1 MPSPGCM
8 LALTPIG
15 AFWVNRRS
23 CCHGNMGQLPEKC
36 LVCGRGRRSRP
47 PPSPPR
53 SYFFAYSNLGNAFN
67 PSLVAPGSIS
77 LSPSSFNCPTG
88 IATSCWAMPR
98 KPPTPTIA

>member
-1 MPSPGCM
+1 MPSPRYM
-8 LALTPIG
+8 LALTLIG

-23 CCHGNMGQLPEKC
+23 CCHVNMGQFAGK
-36 LVCGRGRRSRP
+36 VSRVWSGAAQPSP
-47 PPSPPR
+47 PPAPPR
-53 SYFFAYSNLGNAFN
+53 SYFVYSNLGNAFS

-98 KPPTPTIA
+98 KPPVPTIV